1 MLDSDGDNM
10 ISKDKIETGE
20 FRFEILK
27 ILRPIFDEIEKLEDS
42 INLAE
47 FIDAVT
53 RLYRVRIIDN
63 HIGS

>member
-1 MLDSDGDNM
+1 L
-10 ISKDKIETGE
+10 KDHLKKV
-20 FRFEILK
+20 RFEILK

-63 HIGS
+63 NIGS